1 MLGSIPLQHTIWN
14 FILFRSEKEN
24 SYFLTVGKRIGDL
37 WIITEGLKPNARI
50 VIDALPKVA
59 EGDTLKSNETEF
71 KSKTT
76 KLKE

>member
-1 MLGSIPLQHTIWN
+1 MLGSIPLQYTIWN
-14 FILFRSEKEN
+14 FILFRSKKRY
-24 SYFLTVGKRIGDL
+24 SYFLTVGERIGDL

-50 VIDALPKVA
+50 VIDALQKVA
-59 EGDTLKSNETEF
+59 AGDTIKPNETEF